1 MELTK
6 SSRWWLT
13 LSASR
18 WGLSVSCSVVPRS
31 RKGSGKTDCADHFW
45 VVDGVSVN
53 GKLVVVVLIVVV
65 VSVVVVSL

>member
-18 WGLSVSCSVVPRS
+18 WGLKKKCKQWYVYDRI
-31 RKGSGKTDCADHFW
+31 RKSGDTDDQLKAL
-45 VVDGVSVN
+45 VN
-53 GKLVVVVLIVVV
+53 R
-65 VSVVVVSL
+65 